1 MVSEGVYKIM
11 CEIRLVSGSK
21 SLYYDF
27 YNKMIKE
34 MSEDKLVDV
43 MEEGTNKY

>member
-1 MVSEGVYKIM
+1 M

-21 SLYYDF
+21 SLFYNF

-34 MSEDKLVDV
+34 ISEDKEVGA
-43 MEEGTNKY
+43 MEIGSNRF

>member
-21 SLYYDF
+21 SLFYDF
-27 YNKMIKE
+27 YFKMIKE
-34 MSEDKLVDV
+34 MSEK
-43 MEEGTNKY
+43 KS